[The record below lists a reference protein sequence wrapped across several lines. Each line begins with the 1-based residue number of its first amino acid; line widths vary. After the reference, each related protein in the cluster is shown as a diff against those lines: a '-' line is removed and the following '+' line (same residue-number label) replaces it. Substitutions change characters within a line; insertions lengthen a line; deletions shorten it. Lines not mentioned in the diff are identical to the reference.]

1 MNDEIISKKPKLV
14 WSDTTEKLLASWCDV
29 ARCYNWLH
37 ENSYRKFNSLNYR
50 FTIPVIVFSTLA
62 GTASI
67 GINGYVPEN
76 YVNIAQLCVGA
87 VNIFTGILTTLQ
99 NFFRYAQNS
108 QSHLN
113 AAVGWSKLYRN
124 VKTELA
130 LERSKRKSANDF
142 IKITRA
148 EYDRLMEQSPVV
160 PSDII
165 QKFKKSIFYDE
176 KLILP
181 DIVNN
186 ITHTD
191 IYSETINDETYRST
205 KEKESIHKFLKKSI
219 NFHKMIDK
227 KNKENENKQV
237 KIDILPKP
245 VVLSPPVVSQV
256 PEDLKDVSKVSV
268 KDMRNMFETKINFNN
283 SIISSLEKP
292 LVIHRVRSNTTPT
305 PTKTIPPNTP
315 LSDIENKSL
324 SLSSQSLSE
333 KENVEA
339 LQSNGGTLPQPVQ
352 PSDSEVS
359 PSASASATNTILND
373 QN

>member
-1 MNDEIISKKPKLV
+1 MNDNDDILNKKPKLV
-14 WSDTTEKLLASWCDV
+14 WSDTTENLLASWCDV

-37 ENSYRKFNSLNYR
+37 ENSYRKYDKLNYR
-50 FTIPVIVFSTLA
+50 FSIPIIVCSTLA

-108 QSHLN
+108 QSHLS

-130 LERSKRKSANDF
+130 LERNKRKLANDF

-165 QKFKKSIFYDE
+165 QKFKKSILYDE

-181 DIVNN
+181 DVVNN

-191 IYSETINDETYRST
+191 VYSDVTNDETYKSN
-205 KEKESIHKFLKKSI
+205 KQKESIHKFLKKSI
-219 NFHKMIDK
+219 DFHKK
-227 KNKENENKQV
+227 YSSENKEVKDV

-245 VVLSPPVVSQV
+245 EVLTV
-256 PEDLKDVSKVSV
+256 PSSTTPINVDLKDIPRISV
-268 KDMRNMFETKINFNN
+268 KDMKNMFESKINFNSKIENPLIIHKINQTPLSTENFSKPNQISIN
-283 SIISSLEKP
+283 S
-292 LVIHRVRSNTTPT
+292 
-305 PTKTIPPNTP
+305 PPNTP
-315 LSDIENKSL
+315 LIEPLITDINLSVIPEKSL
-324 SLSSQSLSE
+324 T
-333 KENVEA
+333 ENMDD
-339 LQSNGGTLPQPVQ
+339 NK
-352 PSDSEVS
+352 
-359 PSASASATNTILND
+359 N
-373 QN
+373 